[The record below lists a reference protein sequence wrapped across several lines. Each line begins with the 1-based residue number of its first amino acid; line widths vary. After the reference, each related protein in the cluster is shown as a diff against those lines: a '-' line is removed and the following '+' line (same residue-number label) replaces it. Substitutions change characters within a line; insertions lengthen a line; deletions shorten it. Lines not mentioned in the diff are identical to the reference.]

1 MNLATLVA
9 NEVQGTKAL
18 PTIKELRKELQA
30 KSGAPCSPKMSMASI
45 ILKLSELASQPQ
57 INDANVVIKTK
68 TKATKPMG
76 IGNKILELLKSGV
89 SPKETLETIQATFEG
104 CKTTM
109 ACVYWYKS
117 KINQG
122 LM

>member
-1 MNLATLVA
+1 MNLATLVS
-9 NEVQGTKAL
+9 NEVQGTKAI

-45 ILKLSELASQPQ
+45 ILKLNELASQPQ
-57 INDANVVIKTK
+57 INDDANVVIKTK
-68 TKATKPMG
+68 ATKPQG

-117 KINQG
+117 KINNG

>member
-1 MNLATLVA
+1 MNLATLVL
-9 NEVQGTKAL
+9 NEVQGTKAI

-45 ILKLSELASQPQ
+45 ILKLNELASQPQ
-57 INDANVVIKTK
+57 INDDANVVIKTK
-68 TKATKPMG
+68 ATKPQG

>member
-9 NEVQGTKAL
+9 NEVQGAKAI

-30 KSGAPCSPKMSMASI
+30 KSGAPCSPKMSMAEI
-45 ILKLSELASQPQ
+45 ILALSKVEEVPQ
-57 INDANVVIKTK
+57 LDDVNVVIKV
-68 TKATKPMG
+68 KPSKPQG
-76 IGNKILELLKSGV
+76 IGAKILELLKSGV

>member
-1 MNLATLVA
+1 MNLATLVS
-9 NEVQGTKAL
+9 NEVQGTKAI

-45 ILKLSELASQPQ
+45 ILKLNELASQPQ
-57 INDANVVIKTK
+57 INDDANVVMKV
-68 TKATKPMG
+68 KATKPQG

>member
-1 MNLATLVA
+1 MNLATLVS
-9 NEVQGTKAL
+9 NEVQGTKAI

-30 KSGAPCSPKMSMASI
+30 KSGAPGSPKMSMASI
-45 ILKLSELASQPQ
+45 ILKLNELASQPQ
-57 INDANVVIKTK
+57 INDDANVVIKTK
-68 TKATKPMG
+68 ATKPQG
-76 IGNKILELLKSGV
+76 IGNKILELLKAGT
-89 SPKETLETIQATFEG
+89 SPKETLEIIQTTFEG

>member
-1 MNLATLVA
+1 MNLATLVSTA
-9 NEVQGTKAL
+9 TTPVA
-18 PTIKELRKELQA
+18 PVRTIKELRAELKE
-30 KSGAPCSPKMSMASI
+30 KSGAPVSPKMTLAEI
-45 ILKLSELASQPQ
+45 ILELSKVDEAPQ
-57 INDANVVIKTK
+57 LDDANVVIKV
-68 TKATKPMG
+68 KPSKPQG
-76 IGNKILELLKSGV
+76 IGAKILELLKAGTT
-89 SPKETLETIQATFEG
+89 PKETLETIQATFEG